1 MGLVWFAAGF
11 DDYTYQ
17 RREETAEKVEALLRE
32 AHAILDARH
41 TEYAPLETA
50 KIRAMSPKPS
60 SFDAFIDHVTG
71 LKLGELCKKLHGFV
85 TYQMPTDE
93 AVLKKIGNPDEVAV
107 CAYLHAA
114 FRSVFPKPLPP
125 KTAYDKK
132 EVRLAADLGGWML
145 VKKVNLQTAEKKEV
159 FSALC
164 SMRSVAGKKAM
175 EFTPG
180 FESVEQDLQ
189 VALAGFPERKSF
201 GKLGRALEAVT
212 GVAANNPAF
221 QEYAF
226 SQAMAR
232 VGFPP
237 YLTNDHVALLYP
249 ELKIPKPK
257 GNFGSK
263 KKK

>member
-1 MGLVWFAAGF
+1 MGFAWFACGF

-17 RREETAEKVEALLRE
+17 RREEQPENVGAMLRE

-41 TEYAPLETA
+41 VNFAPLETE
-50 KIRAMSPKPS
+50 KIKAVAPRRSSP
-60 SFDAFIDHVTG
+60 DAFISHVKT
-71 LKLGELCKKLHGFV
+71 LKLGELCKQLHGFV
-85 TYQMPTDE
+85 TYTMPTDE
-93 AVLKKIGNPDEVAV
+93 ALLKKIGDPDEVAV
-107 CAYLHAA
+107 CAYLHYA
-114 FRSVFPKPLPP
+114 FRSVFPKHLPP

-132 EVRLAADLGGWML
+132 EVRLAADLGDWTV
-145 VKKVNLQTAEKKEV
+145 VKKVNLEAAERKEV

-164 SMRSVAGKKAM
+164 SMRSVAERKAM

-180 FESVEQDLQ
+180 FEEFNKTLHA
-189 VALAGFPERKSF
+189 ALEPFPERKSF
-201 GKLGRALEAVT
+201 GKLGQTLQAAKN
-212 GVAANNPAF
+212 VATETPAF

-237 YLTNDHVALLYP
+237 YLTNDHVASLYP
-249 ELKIPKPK
+249 ELKTPKPK
-257 GNFGSK
+257 GNFGK